1 MLGTVYYFPHTN
13 ISRIKL
19 VSSFT
24 YTAEKM
30 PADANLRGVAQ
41 DIVHQAKLDAFV
53 TLMEVKKRNNY
64 CSNKN
69 GCSAPGGIDYCPMAK
84 CGACVKS
91 PSPPFGHCGELSVD
105 VDKELAIVNSMSKEE
120 LLDLAAEVM
129 DEYMYEDEE
138 SSSDE
143 EFA

>member
-1 MLGTVYYFPHTN
+1 M
-13 ISRIKL
+13 
-19 VSSFT
+19 SSNPNT

-30 PADANLRGVAQ
+30 PADANLRGVAHE
-41 DIVHQAKLDAFV
+41 IVHQAKLDAFM

-69 GCSAPGGIDYCPMAK
+69 GCSAPGGIDYCQMAK
-84 CGACVKS
+84 CGACDATDY
-91 PSPPFGHCGELSVD
+91 PPFGSCTNPSVD
-105 VDKELAIVNSMSKEE
+105 VDKELAIVNDLSKEE